1 METSEKNNTLVGGGS
16 VGSGDTV
23 RLVIEPDEGGCV
35 ADVTIPTASVVKKH
49 NEVEITEDAAQTP
62 ATSDVAPASVQDES
76 NIPALFGTMAIGDVK
91 FGITCTGEPVGRSHW
106 LADSAVCGD
115 LVMALPSSVLIAG
128 RTKEA
133 SGVAVDMGVFLD
145 AIVEGASR
153 LCGIP
158 GIVEASGLPAW
169 SVSRLMGTFPALMQ
183 VYHETI
189 DQAVLLVEA
198 AAIKASIGMRV
209 TNRREHTKNKS
220 IGGKVVES
228 DKSVE
233 TLDREIPPD
242 PSLSRFIL
250 TNRMKS
256 RYKDDGDVKQAVQ
269 INIMGA
275 EADL

>member
-1 METSEKNNTLVGGGS
+1 MEINEKTKADGEDCRSDGNGCDGDAGTPSSSISVSSVSVENGGDLVTEATTLE
-16 VGSGDTV
+16 T
-23 RLVIEPDEGGCV
+23 
-35 ADVTIPTASVVKKH
+35 K
-49 NEVEITEDAAQTP
+49 
-62 ATSDVAPASVQDES
+62 SDKPETLES
-76 NIPALFGTMAIGDVK
+76 LPALMGAMAIGEMK

-158 GIVEASGLPAW
+158 GIVEAAGLPAW

-209 TNRREHTKNKS
+209 TNRREHTKNKTV
-220 IGGKVVES
+220 GDKVVQR
-228 DKSVE
+228 DRSVE

>member
-1 METSEKNNTLVGGGS
+1 METNEKTKADGEDCRSDGNGCDVDVGTSSTSISISSVSVENGGDLVTEETALETKSDKPETG
-16 VGSGDTV
+16 
-23 RLVIEPDEGGCV
+23 EPL
-35 ADVTIPTASVVKKH
+35 
-49 NEVEITEDAAQTP
+49 
-62 ATSDVAPASVQDES
+62 
-76 NIPALFGTMAIGDVK
+76 PALMGAMAIGEMK

-158 GIVEASGLPAW
+158 GIVEAAGLPAW

-183 VYHETI
+183 VYNETI

-198 AAIKASIGMRV
+198 AAIKASIGMKL
-209 TNRREHTKNKS
+209 TNRREHRKTKKVGDN
-220 IGGKVVES
+220 VVETNN
-228 DKSVE
+228 SVE